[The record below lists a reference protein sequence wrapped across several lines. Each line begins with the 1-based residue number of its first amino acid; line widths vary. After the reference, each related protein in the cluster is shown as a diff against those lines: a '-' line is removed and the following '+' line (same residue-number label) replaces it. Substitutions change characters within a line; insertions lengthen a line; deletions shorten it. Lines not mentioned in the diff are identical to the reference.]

1 MGIRCGI
8 VGLPNVGKSTLFN
21 ALSNAT
27 VDAQNYPFCTIDPN
41 IGNVSVPD
49 PRLNELASITKTNTI
64 IPSYIEFVDIAGLV
78 AGASKGE
85 GLGNKFLGNIRETD
99 AIIHVVRCFEN
110 KDITHVS
117 NEINPADDVDTI
129 NTELLLADI
138 QTVENNLAR
147 AEKKSKAA
155 DKEEIQK
162 RDFLKDLFEH
172 LNAMQPARA
181 FISEEESFIK
191 WMKELHLL
199 TAKPILY
206 VANIDENEINMEG
219 DYLNILKDHLS
230 EDQDFDIIPLCSSLE
245 SELSQLPQEELKDF
259 LSDLEII
266 EPALDKLIRS
276 SYLLLGLQTYFTA
289 GEKEVRSW
297 PIRKGSKAPQAAG
310 VIHTDFEKGFIKAEV
325 ISFDDYVKYE
335 GENGSKSRGKMRLEG
350 KDYIVQEGDVI
361 HFRHNL

>member
-41 IGNVSVPD
+41 IGNVVVPD
-49 PRLNELASITKTNTI
+49 PRLQELANITKTANI

-78 AGASKGE
+78 EGASKGE

-117 NEINPADDVDTI
+117 NEINPSDDVDII

-138 QTVENNLAR
+138 QTVESNLAR

-162 RDFLKDLFEH
+162 RDFLKELFDH
-172 LNAMQPARA
+172 LNQMKPARK
-181 FISEEESFIK
+181 FNLEDENIIT
-191 WMKELHLL
+191 WMSELHLL

-206 VANIDENEINMEG
+206 VANIDESEIHSAS
-219 DYLNILKDHLS
+219 KHLQTL
-230 EDQDFDIIPLCSSLE
+230 EEHLREEQDFLVIPLCSALE
-245 SELSQLPQEELKDF
+245 SELSQLPEDELKDF
-259 LSDLEII
+259 LSGLGIK

-276 SYLLLGLQTYFTA
+276 SYSLLGLQTYFTA

-297 PIRKGSKAPQAAG
+297 SIKKGLKAPQAAG
-310 VIHTDFEKGFIKAEV
+310 VIHTDFERGFICAEV
-325 ISFDDYVKYE
+325 ISYKDYIDLG
-335 GENGSKSRGKMRLEG
+335 GEISCKNAGRLKLEG
-350 KDYIVQEGDVI
+350 KEYTVQEGDVM
-361 HFRHNL
+361 HFKFNV

>member
-21 ALSNAT
+21 ALSNGS
-27 VDAQNYPFCTIDPN
+27 VDAENYPFCTIDPN

-49 PRLNELASITKTNTI
+49 RRLNQLALITKTTTI

-85 GLGNKFLGNIRETD
+85 GLGNKFLGNIRDTD
-99 AIIHVVRCFEN
+99 AIIHVVRCFDN

-117 NEINPADDVDTI
+117 NTINPADDIDTI
-129 NTELLLADI
+129 NTELLLSDI
-138 QTVENNLAR
+138 QTVENNLIR

-172 LNAMQPARA
+172 LNAMQPART
-181 FISEEESFIK
+181 FSSEEDNFIK

-219 DYLNILKDHLS
+219 EYLNILKDHLK

-245 SELSQLPQEELKDF
+245 SELSQLPEDELKDF

-276 SYLLLGLQTYFTA
+276 SYSLLGLQTYFTA

-297 PIRKGSKAPQAAG
+297 PIRRGSKAPQAAG

-335 GENGSKSRGKMRLEG
+335 GENGSKSQGKLRLEG